1 MSCQE
6 KTDYRTCDHSGI
18 VQKEAVQGAE
28 HCHADDTADASMM
41 VSLFSSNLFVS
52 VMRYAFFLFY
62 IFSIFMDNLSEI
74 LYCCSLTGGN
84 CREKFLFPV

>member
-28 HCHADDTADASMM
+28 HCHADDTADASKKRR
-41 VSLFSSNLFVS
+41 SRF
-52 VMRYAFFLFY
+52 
-62 IFSIFMDNLSEI
+62 EI
-74 LYCCSLTGGN
+74 L
-84 CREKFLFPV
+84 

>member
-28 HCHADDTADASMM
+28 HCHADDTADASGNYRDHYLY
-41 VSLFSSNLFVS
+41 SLEQEKTQRSQDSCLTEKLLHSLPGREDPALKCRIYREQIYFS
-52 VMRYAFFLFY
+52 
-62 IFSIFMDNLSEI
+62 
-74 LYCCSLTGGN
+74 
-84 CREKFLFPV
+84 